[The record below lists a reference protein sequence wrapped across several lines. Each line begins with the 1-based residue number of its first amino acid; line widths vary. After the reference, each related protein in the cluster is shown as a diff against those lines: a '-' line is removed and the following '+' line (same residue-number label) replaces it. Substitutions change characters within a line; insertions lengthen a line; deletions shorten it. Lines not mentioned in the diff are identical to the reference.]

1 MISFILV
8 LLKSVSKQQLKQ
20 PFFFQQQCFLGPGW
34 SVLIFLSI
42 WGWNILKTILAVLFQ
57 LQLNFIVFYRSST
70 SKNVFWKIFQ
80 PRVLKPWSNGLA
92 SSRKLKTWV
101 YLRLRLAGPCV
112 HLRWLAITLVEIKFA
127 RKSMQVFYRLTTQRK
142 SLRKFNL
149 PLLASP
155 FDQGFQPQCC
165 CKEDSFLRF
174 TARYFFSLFG
184 VHGAQ
189 YHWILMPHVNYVYA
203 IAKKALRL

>member
-1 MISFILV
+1 MWANNNSNN
-8 LLKSVSKQQLKQ
+8 S
-20 PFFFQQQCFLGPGW
+20 FFFQQQCFLGPGW

-112 HLRWLAITLVEIKFA
+112 HLRSLWSRSNLHASQCKFFTVWPPNA
-127 RKSMQVFYRLTTQRK
+127 

-155 FDQGFQPQCC
+155 FDQGFTLP
-165 CKEDSFLRF
+165 
-174 TARYFFSLFG
+174 
-184 VHGAQ
+184 
-189 YHWILMPHVNYVYA
+189 
-203 IAKKALRL
+203 